1 MAAPLPASVSRW
13 RDGRL
18 LAVNDAWLALRGLR
32 TLPLRY
38 AEQARSAL
46 AVARWLQARP
56 EVADILYPALPGAP
70 GHDLWRRDYAGREFA
85 WSLFLLAGPE
95 GRTEQAVLKPIMVNA
110 QLVGYLGYVPR
121 LQIVASLERVFLA
134 QQTRT
139 FAAIA
144 LGMLAAVLLNAA
156 LIARWLAGRL
166 RVLGEGTAAVAQGDY
181 SVRLPARG
189 HDELAQLADCDAILL
204 VCPAQALR
212 VVAHDLPGSGPVV
225 ICAKGIEKQSSR
237 LLTDVLEAAWKH
249 VGKKGKAAGIDC
261 VTTGSSALWP
271 VAGIF
276 DYVSMR
282 TNGYQFH
289 SDLAAGKISWTSPE
303 VGAVFD
309 NLGKLQ
315 PYVTANHAAIDW
327 QDAAALLVQGKAANY
342 VMGNFAVG
350 VFKEGGM
357 TNDNLGFMVFPEITP
372 GIARAEEAPT
382 DTIHLTSGAKNPE
395 DAKTFLAYMASPEA
409 QSKWNAAV
417 GQLPTNKNATVD
429 PADPFLTAGFQAL
442 STATGGIAQFWDRDA
457 DAEYAKAGMEGF
469 QRFLVQPEALEEI
482 LAQLE
487 ATRTRLFPQ

>member
-1 MAAPLPASVSRW
+1 MVHKLTGA
-13 RDGRL
+13 
-18 LAVNDAWLALRGLR
+18 LALGAALMLSTSAFAQDKRVVTWNADYDPIPLAAAEALIADFEAANPEIDVVLTNFDHEAYKNAIRNFLTADPPDLANWYAANRMRPFVEAGLF
-32 TLPLRY
+32 
-38 AEQARSAL
+38 
-46 AVARWLQARP
+46 
-56 EVADILYPALPGAP
+56 ADISDVWANNGLNESLASSVLSSTIDGKQYAIPYTYYQWGIYYNRDAYKAAGVEAP
-70 GHDLWRRDYAGREFA
+70 
-85 WSLFLLAGPE
+85 GPE
-95 GRTEQAVLKPIMVNA
+95 GVTWDQ
-110 QLVGYLGYVPR
+110 
-121 LQIVASLERVFLA
+121 FLA
-134 QQTRT
+134 
-139 FAAIA
+139 
-144 LGMLAAVLLNAA
+144 N
-156 LIARWLAGRL
+156 
-166 RVLGEGTAAVAQGDY
+166 
-181 SVRLPARG
+181 
-189 HDELAQLADCDAILL
+189 C
-204 VCPAQALR
+204 
-212 VVAHDLPGSGPVV
+212 
-225 ICAKGIEKQSSR
+225 EKF
-237 LLTDVLEAAWKH
+237 
-249 VGKKGKAAGIDC
+249 KAAGIDC

-276 DYVSMR
+276 DYISMR

-303 VGAVFD
+303 VAAVFD

-382 DTIHLTSGAKNPE
+382 DTIHLTSGAKNPD
-395 DAKTFLAYMASPEA
+395 DAKTFLAYMASAEA

-457 DAEYAKAGMEGF
+457 DAEYAKVGMEGF
-469 QRFLVQPEALEEI
+469 QQFLVQPDQRDAILER
-482 LAQLE
+482 LE
-487 ATRTRLFPQ
+487 AARTRLYPQ